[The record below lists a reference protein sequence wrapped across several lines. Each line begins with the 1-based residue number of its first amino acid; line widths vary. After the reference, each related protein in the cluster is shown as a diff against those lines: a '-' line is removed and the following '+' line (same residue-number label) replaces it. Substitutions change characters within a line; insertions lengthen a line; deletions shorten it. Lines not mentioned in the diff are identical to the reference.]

1 MVLALEV
8 MINTSAVAS
17 LVRHGDTY
25 RIPSTMQTGKKF
37 GMQLMDE
44 HIIELLEAKQI
55 DPKVAH
61 VKIEDKAL
69 LREFLEE
76 QKKEE
81 GKQKKERR
89 KRTA

>member
-1 MVLALEV
+1 
-8 MINTSAVAS
+8 
-17 LVRHGDTY
+17 
-25 RIPSTMQTGKKF
+25 MQTGKKF

-44 HIIELLEAKQI
+44 HIIDLLKAKMI

-69 LREFLEE
+69 LREYLAEH
-76 QKKEE
+76 KKEE
-81 GKQKKERR
+81 ERHKKDRG